1 MDPIYITKSFL
12 PPLEEY
18 VEKIKSCWNNHLL
31 TNDGPLFQEFEQ
43 ELRNFTRVQNLVA
56 LGNGTLALQIAIRA
70 LDIKGEVITTPF
82 THVATSGSLV
92 WENCKP
98 LYVDIDPETL
108 NLDVLKIEEKI
119 TKNTSAILA
128 VHVYS
133 NPCDIAAIKAI
144 ADKHSLKV
152 IYDGAHAF
160 GVNYKG
166 KSIFSYGDISMAS
179 FNATKA
185 FHTIEG
191 GALFVK
197 NAEMVDLVRRLA
209 YFGLDKNKIIVQKYG
224 MNAKLNELCAA
235 MGIVNLKYLPEA
247 QIHRKNIYGLYI
259 DYLKENS
266 DIGFQKINEE
276 INHSYM
282 PIILASQQYKDRI
295 IGALN
300 KDNIYPREYFHPSLE
315 TKFDDEINCPISLD
329 ISNRVLCLP
338 ISDYTEEKQVERICS
353 IINGC

>member
-1 MDPIYITKSFL
+1 M
-12 PPLEEY
+12 
-18 VEKIKSCWNNHLL
+18 
-31 TNDGPLFQEFEQ
+31 
-43 ELRNFTRVQNLVA
+43 
-56 LGNGTLALQIAIRA
+56 
-70 LDIKGEVITTPF
+70 
-82 THVATSGSLV
+82 
-92 WENCKP
+92 
-98 LYVDIDPETL
+98 
-108 NLDVLKIEEKI
+108 
-119 TKNTSAILA
+119 A